1 MNIWAVQ
8 SLKMK
13 FGENGAIENKSRDNA
28 WRDCM
33 NSTKEVSICFKN
45 RIQTSA
51 KYNSSG
57 EFKN

>member
-1 MNIWAVQ
+1 
-8 SLKMK
+8 MK